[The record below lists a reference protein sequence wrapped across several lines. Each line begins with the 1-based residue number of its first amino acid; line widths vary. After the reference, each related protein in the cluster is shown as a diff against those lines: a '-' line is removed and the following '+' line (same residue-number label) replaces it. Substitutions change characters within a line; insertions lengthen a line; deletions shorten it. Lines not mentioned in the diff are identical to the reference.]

1 MHGPW
6 FCSPG
11 CASHMQS
18 APHPRTSCV
27 PAAADVGRPC
37 SVQQSVICNG
47 PSGEAAW
54 SAWPLCSLGRDR
66 GAPERR
72 VVQIDVKQGQ
82 LNVLHKAVVKHTFQV
97 SQGQA
102 LLF

>member
-1 MHGPW
+1 M
-6 FCSPG
+6 
-11 CASHMQS
+11 
-18 APHPRTSCV
+18 
-27 PAAADVGRPC
+27 
-37 SVQQSVICNG
+37 QQSIICKG
-47 PSGEAAW
+47 SSGEAAW

-82 LNVLHKAVVKHTFQV
+82 LNILHKAVVKHTFQV

-102 LLF
+102 GCLLSWK